1 MDGDKGLE
9 SNIQP
14 SINRWRRTSRRTNG
28 EKGPADNIQP
38 KQEIDTKHQQERM
51 VRGFRVLGL
60 RFRAF
65 AGFMYATSKQIETN
79 GQEACNDG

>member
-1 MDGDKGLE
+1 MDGEKGLA

-38 KQEIDTKHQQERM
+38 KQQIDTMHQQERM
-51 VRGFRVLGL
+51 VIGFRV
-60 RFRAF
+60 
-65 AGFMYATSKQIETN
+65 
-79 GQEACNDG
+79 